1 MPQNHYLSGVK
12 SRELDFIVD
21 GLTDSILNTITGDSF
36 ETDIVLLTKEDL
48 KTITKKNKWNFDW
61 KIEYDNIEKEVYKLV
76 IKSSPKVIQ
85 GIISITIEDNY
96 IEMNLL
102 ESAPFNIGKEKVYKG
117 VPGNLVA
124 FVCKSSFQ
132 KGFEGYV
139 GFTAKTKLIDHY
151 KKSLGAT
158 HFAGQRMFIE
168 TIAAKALVFKY
179 FKI

>member
-1 MPQNHYLSGVK
+1 MIK
-12 SRELDFIVD
+12 IKELEFIVD
-21 GLTDSILNTITGDSF
+21 GLTDSILNIITGDSF

-48 KTITKKNKWNFDW
+48 KSITKKSKWNFDL
-61 KIEYDNIEKEVYKLV
+61 KIEYNDIKKEVYKLV
-76 IKSSPKVIQ
+76 IKSSPNIVQ

-102 ESAPFNIGKEKVYKG
+102 ESAPFNIGKAKVYKG

-124 FVCKSSFQ
+124 FVCKTSFQ
-132 KGFEGYV
+132 KGFEGYA
-139 GFTAKTKLIDHY
+139 GFTAKTKLIEHY
-151 KKSLGAT
+151 KESLGAT

-168 TIAAKALVFKY
+168 TNAARKLVQKY